1 MSGESSG
8 LILVP
13 LLLAGAFPLVVG
25 GLAVAG
31 VAAAASAAINA
42 ANNRNQRNQ
51 IQQNVRNNMQQN
63 QGYYQGYNQP
73 TMPPAQPIQR
83 PQINTTVAENKIGNF
98 RVEMNQAM
106 NNQAKLNAQTFDTMM
121 NELNMQRAELNKIAQ
136 QNDIAAFQEYLGN
149 IKNARTQSLQNIY
162 KAQND
167 FNTGYKKEIA
177 ETMSQVT
184 QNINQKY

>member
-51 IQQNVRNNMQQN
+51 IQQDNNH
-63 QGYYQGYNQP
+63 
-73 TMPPAQPIQR
+73 
-83 PQINTTVAENKIGNF
+83 
-98 RVEMNQAM
+98 
-106 NNQAKLNAQTFDTMM
+106 
-121 NELNMQRAELNKIAQ
+121 
-136 QNDIAAFQEYLGN
+136 
-149 IKNARTQSLQNIY
+149 IK
-162 KAQND
+162 
-167 FNTGYKKEIA
+167 
-177 ETMSQVT
+177 
-184 QNINQKY
+184 